1 MEDVT
6 RFFNSLRLG
15 EYVPRLEFHD
25 YDNMGI
31 IFEHDD
37 EDFECLGRIIGM
49 KPGHLFLLKRH
60 VKALK
65 NPRTPVI
72 RAVPI
77 IQFGGNTTTT
87 DGGTGNGGPAA
98 AAAAAAAPTPCVPTG
113 TVRKAQHYNLP
124 AFCKTTEEVKLE
136 SYRHSTALGSAAMR
150 DNKSGKR
157 KIVYRCKSVLSKR
170 LKKQMGP
177 DDGTQYKCD
186 HNLTWNFSTKSGGY
200 HLNKDKSI
208 LEHAPH
214 CVAKQHVTRTELVH
228 DAEFV
233 KHSLNKLDSTG
244 KQAAKTATGRGGRLD
259 GSVKSRTAKR
269 ASNDVKRF
277 HDKDYDE
284 DWSKLGPWG
293 AEYERLNRQPGQSRF
308 DMMTDEENRS
318 VMKPLGPWG
327 LWSPGALGP

>member
-15 EYVPRLEFHD
+15 EYVPRLEFHG

-72 RAVPI
+72 RAVQV

-113 TVRKAQHYNLP
+113 TV
-124 AFCKTTEEVKLE
+124 
-136 SYRHSTALGSAAMR
+136 
-150 DNKSGKR
+150 
-157 KIVYRCKSVLSKR
+157 
-170 LKKQMGP
+170 
-177 DDGTQYKCD
+177 
-186 HNLTWNFSTKSGGY
+186 
-200 HLNKDKSI
+200 
-208 LEHAPH
+208 
-214 CVAKQHVTRTELVH
+214 
-228 DAEFV
+228 
-233 KHSLNKLDSTG
+233 
-244 KQAAKTATGRGGRLD
+244 
-259 GSVKSRTAKR
+259 
-269 ASNDVKRF
+269 
-277 HDKDYDE
+277 
-284 DWSKLGPWG
+284 
-293 AEYERLNRQPGQSRF
+293 
-308 DMMTDEENRS
+308 
-318 VMKPLGPWG
+318 
-327 LWSPGALGP
+327 